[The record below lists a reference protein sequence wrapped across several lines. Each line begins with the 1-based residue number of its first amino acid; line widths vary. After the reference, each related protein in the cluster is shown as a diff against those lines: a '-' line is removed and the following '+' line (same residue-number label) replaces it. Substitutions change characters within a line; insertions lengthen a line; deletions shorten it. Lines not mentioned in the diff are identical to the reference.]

1 MIGKKAV
8 LEIMLFNNSSNN
20 FSSIGEVGFLKIL
33 YFSADIVS
41 IK

>member
-8 LEIMLFNNSSNN
+8 LEMMLFNNLSNN
-20 FSSIGEVGFLKIL
+20 FSSIGEVEFLKIL
-33 YFSADIVS
+33 YFSANIVL